1 MSPLTKLDE
10 NLKRVRDRIGQAE
23 AAAGRPPGS
32 VTLIAVT
39 KRTPAEFAA
48 HLAGIGQLDLG
59 ENYPQELWTKAAH
72 LTSMPGIR
80 WHAIGHLQTNKLKK
94 TLPLVTMIH
103 AVDSLKLLAEIAAQM
118 TAAKRLERVC
128 LQVNMSGEASKHGWS
143 AETIRADADR
153 IREIVTQ
160 SGIPVTGLMTM
171 AALGTDAETARPAFA
186 ALRELRDR
194 LNRESGLKLT
204 DLSMGMSGDFEAA
217 IAEGATHVRVG
228 SLLFEGMN
236 PS

>member
-1 MSPLTKLDE
+1 MYPLKKLEE
-10 NLKRVRDRIGQAE
+10 NLTRVRDRIGRAE

-32 VTLIAVT
+32 VSLIAVT
-39 KRTPAEFAA
+39 KRTPTEFAG

-59 ENYPQELWTKAAH
+59 ENYPQELWAKAAE
-72 LTSMPGIR
+72 LAGMPEIR
-80 WHAIGHLQTNKLKK
+80 WHAIGHLQTNKLKR

-118 TAAKRLERVC
+118 SIAKRLERVC
-128 LQVNMSGEASKHGWS
+128 LQVNMSGEASKYGWS
-143 AETIRADADR
+143 AETIRAEASK
-153 IREIVTQ
+153 IAEIVEV
-160 SGIPVTGLMTM
+160 SGVPITGLMTM
-171 AALGTDAETARPAFA
+171 AALGTDAETARPAFS
-186 ALRELRDR
+186 ALRDVRDM
-194 LNRESGLKLT
+194 LNQEAGLKLT

-236 PS
+236 PP

>member
-1 MSPLTKLDE
+1 MSALSKLEE

-23 AAAGRPPGS
+23 AAAGRPHGS

-39 KRTPAEFAA
+39 KRTPAEYAR
-48 HLAGIGQLDLG
+48 HLATIGQLDLG
-59 ENYPQELWTKAAH
+59 ENYPQELWSKAAELSGH
-72 LTSMPGIR
+72 SEIR

-118 TAAKRLERVC
+118 AGANRLERIC
-128 LQVNMSGEASKHGWS
+128 LQVNMSGEASKHGWT
-143 AETIRADADR
+143 AETIRAEADR
-153 IREIVTQ
+153 IREIVEQ
-160 SGIPVTGLMTM
+160 SKIPLTGVMTM
-171 AALGTDAETARPAFA
+171 AALGTDSETARPAFA

-194 LNRESGLKLT
+194 LNRESGLMLT

-236 PS
+236 PP